1 MEKMEIR
8 PLFQF
13 MASWPKKIQLW
24 GGQNILGPQNILGVP
39 HFGIFDP

>member
-1 MEKMEIR
+1 MEKTEIR

-13 MASWPKKIQLW
+13 MASWPKKSNFEW
-24 GGQNILGPQNILGVP
+24 GQNILGPQNILGVP